1 MGRLDASQRREQIV
15 AAAHRV
21 LVEQGVRAATTRRV
35 AAEAGVTVGLIHY
48 HFATKDEL
56 FAEVLARST
65 ESLVR
70 AVRTASP
77 EGSTLQECVRGLIAR
92 VVARS
97 DVLLGQLQLTIAV
110 MRGAELAQ
118 LATAKYRAV
127 VAALAERFRE
137 TPDPPADP
145 EALALVFLTVA
156 DGLVVIASALPEARG
171 AAEAAERT
179 ILSGIALST
188 PTSPGTPRN

>member
-1 MGRLDASQRREQIV
+1 M
-15 AAAHRV
+15 AAAQRV
-21 LVEQGVRAATTRRV
+21 LVEHGVRAATTRRV

-65 ESLVR
+65 ESLVQ
-70 AVRTASP
+70 AIRTTSP
-77 EGSTLQECVRGLIAR
+77 DGSSLRDCVRALIAR

-156 DGLVVIASALPEARG
+156 DGLVVIASALPEAHG

-179 ILSGIALST
+179 ILSGTALGA
-188 PTSPGTPRN
+188 PARLATPRN